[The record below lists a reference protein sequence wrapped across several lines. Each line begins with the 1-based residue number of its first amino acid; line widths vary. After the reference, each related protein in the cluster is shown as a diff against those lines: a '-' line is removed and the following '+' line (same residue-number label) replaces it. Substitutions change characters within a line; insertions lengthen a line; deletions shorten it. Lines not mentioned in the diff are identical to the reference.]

1 VHRIEHLETVPD
13 ELIGRFSRSGL
24 IASMQPTHCT
34 HYSRADHS
42 DNWSTRLGT
51 ERANNA
57 WRCADLRAA
66 GTVLG
71 LGSDWPIAPFE
82 PLPILADAQLRRR
95 SGRPGEQPIVP
106 GQALTAR
113 QALEGYTSHAARA
126 AGEWQVS
133 GSITVGK
140 RADFTVF
147 DVDPLAAAP
156 DDLAAARVLAT
167 FVDGQAQHSAVG
179 TGMVGLS

>member
-1 VHRIEHLETVPD
+1 M
-13 ELIGRFSRSGL
+13 RSWPGCGKS
-24 IASMQPTHCT
+24 I
-34 HYSRADHS
+34 
-42 DNWSTRLGT
+42 RLSCRR
-51 ERANNA
+51 RANNA

-66 GTVLG
+66 GTTLG

-95 SGRPGEQPIVP
+95 SGRPGEQAILP
-106 GQALTAR
+106 GQALTAL

-126 AGEWQVS
+126 AGEEEVS

-140 RADFTVF
+140 RADFTIF
-147 DVDPLAAAP
+147 DVDPLSAAP

-167 FVDGQAQHSAVG
+167 LVDGQVQHSAVQH
-179 TGMVGLS
+179 SA